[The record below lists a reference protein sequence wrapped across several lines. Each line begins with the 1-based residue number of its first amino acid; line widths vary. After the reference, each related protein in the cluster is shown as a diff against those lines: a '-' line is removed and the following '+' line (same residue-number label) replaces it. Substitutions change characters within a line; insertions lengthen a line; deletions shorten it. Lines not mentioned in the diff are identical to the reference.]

1 MRSEAVMVFLP
12 PKFLDQTNIAFARPN
27 LAATATSC
35 LLMRR
40 TNSNSQNQ
48 SPEFFSEKR
57 CTEAI
62 HIGPQSQSTAKAW
75 IQIGTGGSFFN
86 CQRANRSIC
95 IVSAWQQL
103 ASRSSPKRLE
113 YQVVSVLS
121 ERMSQFSLNFS
132 PPPSFGSAAACP
144 FAFGR

>member
-1 MRSEAVMVFLP
+1 VRSEAVMVFLP
-12 PKFLDQTNIAFARPN
+12 PKFLDQTNIAFAHPN

-48 SPEFFSEKR
+48 SPEFFFGKTLYGSNPYRAPIAINSEGLDTNWNR
-57 CTEAI
+57 RI
-62 HIGPQSQSTAKAW
+62 LFQLSTSKSDA
-75 IQIGTGGSFFN
+75 
-86 CQRANRSIC
+86 C

-103 ASRSSPKRLE
+103 ASRSSPKRFE

-121 ERMSQFSLNFS
+121 EKMSRFSLSFS